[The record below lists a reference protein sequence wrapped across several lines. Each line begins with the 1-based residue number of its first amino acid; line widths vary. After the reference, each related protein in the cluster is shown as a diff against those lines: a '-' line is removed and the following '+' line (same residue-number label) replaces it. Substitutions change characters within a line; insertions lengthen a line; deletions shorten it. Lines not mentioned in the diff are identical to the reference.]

1 MAHYAKLDEKNIVL
15 EVVVIDDNN
24 EMKNGVT
31 DEETGIQ
38 FCQSLLNYLTWKK
51 TSYNNNIRK
60 RYAGIG
66 FTYNLQYD
74 AFIPPKPFN
83 SWLFDEAELNWK
95 APLPIPDSNNQYYW
109 DENTTSWILI
119 NSNQ

>member
-1 MAHYAKLDEKNIVL
+1 MAHYAKLDENNIVL
-15 EVVVIDDNN
+15 EVVVIDDND

-38 FCQSLLNYLTWKK
+38 FCQSLFNYPNWKK

-66 FTYNLQYD
+66 FTYNSQYD

-83 SWLFDEAELNWK
+83 SWLFDEEELNWK
-95 APLPIPDSNNQYYW
+95 APVPIPDNVNPYYW
-109 DENTTSWILI
+109 NENTTGWIII
-119 NSNQ
+119 NP